1 MKTQM
6 IVSNQK
12 PEADR
17 AYSAWVQKGLLAC
30 GIASSLTYVTATI
43 VGAMVWKGY
52 NAASQAV
59 SELSAIGAPSR
70 PYFAPLL
77 LLYSILVLAFGVGVW
92 RAAGQKRILRIF
104 AGLIIG
110 YGVICMPGPLAPMH
124 QRGETANLTDT
135 LHIILTA
142 ADALFI
148 VSMIGFGAAAF
159 KNKFRIYSIATLLLI
174 LGLGVVTSQGVNQ
187 ISTNLTTPGL
197 GTMERILIFSF
208 MLWAAVLSVY
218 LLRLP
223 STSRHLKGKEHI
235 PHAGNPVPL
244 A

>member
-1 MKTQM
+1 
-6 IVSNQK
+6 
-12 PEADR
+12 
-17 AYSAWVQKGLLAC
+17 
-30 GIASSLTYVTATI
+30 
-43 VGAMVWKGY
+43 MVWKGY

-70 PYFAPLL
+70 PYVAPLL
-77 LLYSILVLAFGVGVW
+77 LLYSILVLAFGVGAW
-92 RAAGQKRILRIF
+92 RAAGQKRILRIL

-142 ADALFI
+142 ADVLFI

-197 GTMERILIFSF
+197 GAMERILIFSF
-208 MLWAAVLSVY
+208 MLWAAVLSVH

-223 STSRHLKGKEHI
+223 STSR
-235 PHAGNPVPL
+235 
-244 A
+244 